1 MPAKIST
8 TILAT
13 IFATILASAIVLGFA
28 VSPANAADKHPKS
41 PCQQI
46 EKACKSAGFVYGDS
60 KQGKDIMRDCVNPI
74 MQSKPAPGPMALPTV
89 DPNVVNV
96 CKAKNPKF
104 GAGETGYA
112 PPAKNPGKDQK
123 TPAPTE

>member
-1 MPAKIST
+1 MQAKIHT
-8 TILAT
+8 ALLAAAIL
-13 IFATILASAIVLGFA
+13 LGSGLLGFGISQA
-28 VSPANAADKHPKS
+28 DAAEKHSKN

-60 KQGKDIMRDCVNPI
+60 KQGKGIMRDCVNPI

-89 DPNVVNV
+89 DPNLVNA

-104 GAGETGYA
+104 GAGETGYTTPAKTPSKDQKSA
-112 PPAKNPGKDQK
+112 PPA
-123 TPAPTE
+123 E